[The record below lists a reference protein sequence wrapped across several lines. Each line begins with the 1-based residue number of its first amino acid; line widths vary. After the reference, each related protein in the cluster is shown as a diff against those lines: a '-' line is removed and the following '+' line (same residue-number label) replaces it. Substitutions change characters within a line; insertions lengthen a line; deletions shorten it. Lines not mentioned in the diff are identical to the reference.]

1 VVPADREDRGLA
13 SKKPYE
19 KPELTVYGPVV
30 ALTQNAGRGRSDNN
44 GRGGKT

>member
-1 VVPADREDRGLA
+1 MVPADREDHGLA

-30 ALTQNAGRGRSDNN
+30 ALTQNS
-44 GRGGKT
+44 GRGGSDNGGKGGKT